1 MLKSCEGG
9 DLAGESKREQYRTGS
24 LTVTVMVVMRCH
36 DGDKDGGGDDK
47 AWERNAVEGWRQRWR
62 LTGKNGKTKKLLQTM
77 MMLIIFLLGIVD
89 ISDVQMCWCSW
100 YLMVSA
106 PRVLRQA
113 SSSDFERI
121 FFAAS
126 VTGESARKGR

>member
-1 MLKSCEGG
+1 
-9 DLAGESKREQYRTGS
+9 
-24 LTVTVMVVMRCH
+24 MV
-36 DGDKDGGGDDK
+36 DGDGDGGHEVDGDGDSDSGGDDK

-62 LTGKNGKTKKLLQTM
+62 LTGKKGKTKKLLQTM